1 MTSET
6 VEHKALEAAS
16 IWFARLMADDVS
28 ESARAGFIVWLSES
42 DANKSAYE
50 DVCATWGEVDGLDE
64 AVLAELS
71 AKALPQTVDA
81 ENDRTTGFKWLAS
94 SLAAA
99 AVLIAA
105 FVGMPLLNT
114 SMLNTAQVEAPVE
127 YAYTTAHGETRTVT
141 LADGSE
147 ITLNTDTTIR
157 TVFSDGTRKVTL
169 ERGEAFFDVARDET
183 RPFTVGFGA
192 GQVKVLGTRFNVYR
206 KETGT
211 QIFVEH
217 GRVEVGSASTSD
229 TRVLTVN
236 QGVNLNHDGVLD
248 AATAFDLEQ
257 AIAWKNGNFD
267 FRNTK
272 LSDMVTQ
279 INRYARLDVI
289 IEDEAVKN
297 LEIDGAFAINRI
309 PELLTT
315 LELVLLVDVE
325 VQSDGKRLIVAR

>member
-16 IWFARLMADDVS
+16 TWFARLMADDVS
-28 ESARAGFIVWLSES
+28 ESARADFIVWLSES

-71 AKALPQTVDA
+71 AKALPQTMGA
-81 ENDRTTGFKWLAS
+81 ENDRKTGFKWVAS

-105 FVGMPLLNT
+105 FVGMP
-114 SMLNTAQVEAPVE
+114 MLNTVQVEAPVE
-127 YAYTTAHGETRTVT
+127 YAYTTEHGETQTVT

-147 ITLNTDTTIR
+147 ITLNTDTSIR
-157 TVFSDGTRKVTL
+157 TVFSDGTRKVIL
-169 ERGEAFFDVARDET
+169 ERGEAFFDVARDEA

-211 QIFVEH
+211 QVFVEH
-217 GRVEVGSASTSD
+217 GRVEVRSVSTAD

-236 QGVNLNHDGVLD
+236 QGVNLNQDGVLD
-248 AATAFDLEQ
+248 ADTTFDLEQ

-272 LSDMVTQ
+272 LSDMVAQ

-289 IEDEAVKN
+289 IEDEAVKT
-297 LEIDGAFAINRI
+297 LEIDGTFAINRI

-315 LELVLLVDVE
+315 LELVLPVDVE
-325 VQSDGKRLIVAR
+325 VQSDGKRLIKAR